1 MLAEIDANAAQWLTD
16 TRVLIHP
23 LLFCPPLPKET
34 RYGLVWRDEL
44 GSRSLLG
51 TGVTVNSHPPL
62 NLAHVRQRGA
72 RLGANEVFLFPASS

>member
-1 MLAEIDANAAQWLTD
+1 MLAEIDAKTAHWLTD
-16 TRVLIHP
+16 IRVLVYP
-23 LLFCPPLPKET
+23 LVFCPPLQKGT
-34 RYGLVWRDEL
+34 RYGLVSRDEL

-72 RLGANEVFLFPASS
+72 RLEANEVFVFPTST